1 MAGAIVLQLSDTHFT
16 ESPEGRIHDLD
27 PAARLERVLSAWDS
41 YGLRPDL
48 VLLTGDNADD
58 GSLAACRRLAAA
70 VEKLGG
76 PVFAVAGNHDGA
88 DRVTAVFGPVGEIEV
103 GAWRVVGLASEI
115 PGRTEGAVD
124 VAAALARLD
133 RLDTRPTMLAV
144 HHPPVGTSTHPW
156 FQLGGASEL
165 LEGLAAR
172 PHVRAVVSGHLHE
185 AFERSGPA
193 GLSLLGSPS
202 TLYPL
207 RHDGDQWEIAPD
219 GITGARFLRLFD
231 DGSLESE
238 VVQA

>member
-27 PAARLERVLSAWDS
+27 PAARLEQVLSAWDA
-41 YGLRPDL
+41 YGLQPDL

-58 GSLAACRRLAAA
+58 GSLEGCRRLAVA

-88 DRVTAVFGPVGEIEV
+88 AQVEAVFGPAGEVEV

-124 VAAALARLD
+124 VAATLARLD
-133 RLDTRPTMLAV
+133 RLDIRPTVLAV

-156 FQLGGASEL
+156 FQLDGASDL
-165 LEGLAAR
+165 LDGLAAR

-185 AFERSGPA
+185 AFERRGRA

-202 TLYPL
+202 TLYAL
-207 RHDGDQWEIAPD
+207 HHDGDQWEKAPD
-219 GITGARFLRLFD
+219 GITGARMLRLFD
-231 DGSLESE
+231 DGSLDSE
-238 VVQA
+238 VVRG